1 MLFNKAVFMPSIKE
15 NYKNFLDSEIVLSRH
30 AKDRVLTKNID
41 INKIPSKLKFRNH
54 DVIEIEVD
62 ETLTLKKIVVRM
74 HYDEQRDMVVVLYTG
89 AGVLKLATVWLNYKD
104 DKHDTLDVSLYC
116 TEGDWNNSLVN
127 SMKIFEG
134 L

>member
-15 NYKNFLDSEIVLSRH
+15 NYKSFLGSEIVWSYH
-30 AKDRVLTKNID
+30 AKDRALTKNID

-62 ETLTLKKIVVRM
+62 KSLVLKKIVVRM

-89 AGVLKLATVWLNYKD
+89 VGVLKLATVWLNHKD

-127 SMKIFEG
+127 ITKIFEG